1 MAATTPIPIY
11 SQKETFY
18 VPRFEVYIQNE
29 KLRANVVDDILQVN
43 YKDSI
48 NEIDSFNIEINNWD
62 AEKRTFKFA
71 PPQKGFEGVFDPG
84 KRIEIKMGY
93 YNNMRRM
100 MHGVITALE
109 PNFPESGASTLSV
122 RGLNELHQYRTEQHT
137 YSWNDGKKTETEIA
151 KDLCKR
157 PVKKGQP
164 GLGLEIDPHP
174 APDEKPSELVFMNNQ
189 FDIVFLLEL
198 ARRRGYEIYLKDETP
213 KPTLFFGISD
223 LPSDAPTYQ
232 LEWGKSLISF
242 KPSLTTADQV
252 GEVVVRGWDR
262 KANRAI
268 EEHYTLKQ
276 LWTDEKTSQKE
287 IARLTQIAQA
297 YGNRTE
303 VVTDDPAH
311 TKKEARDRAKA
322 ILGDKHHKLIVA
334 SGATVGLPDL
344 RSGCSVEILG
354 FGVQSDFGGTPTG
367 ASSDFDGEYFVEEST
382 HTIGGGGYRTEFSA
396 RRKGDV
402 TKRKGQA

>member
-1 MAATTPIPIY
+1 MATTAIPIY
-11 SQKETFY
+11 SKKETFY
-18 VPRFEVYIQNE
+18 VPQFEIHVQNE
-29 KLRANVVDDILQVN
+29 KLRANIVDDILQVT

-48 NEIDSFNIEINNWD
+48 NEIDSFTIEINNWD
-62 AEKRTFKFA
+62 AETRTFKFA
-71 PPQKGFEGVFDPG
+71 PPQKGFESIFDPG
-84 KRIEIKMGY
+84 KKIEITMGY

-122 RGLNELHQYRTEQHT
+122 RGLNGLHQYRTEQHT
-137 YSWNDGKKTETEIA
+137 YSWNDAKKTATDIA

-164 GLGLEIDPHP
+164 GLGLEIDAHP
-174 APDEKPSELVFMNNQ
+174 AQDEKPSELVFMNNQ
-189 FDIVFLLEL
+189 YDIVFLLEL
-198 ARRRGYEIYLKDETP
+198 ARRQGYEIYLKDQTA
-213 KPTLFFGISD
+213 KPTLFFGVSD

-262 KANRAI
+262 KTNRAI

-276 LWTDEKTSQKE
+276 LWKDEKKSQAE
-287 IARLTQIAQA
+287 IGRLTQIAQA

-303 VVTDDPAH
+303 VVTDDPPH
-311 TKKEARDRAKA
+311 TKKDARDRAKA

-354 FGVQSDFGGTPTG
+354 FGVQSDFGGTPKG

-396 RRKGDV
+396 RRKGEV
-402 TKRKGQA
+402 TNRKSQP

>member
-1 MAATTPIPIY
+1 
-11 SQKETFY
+11 
-18 VPRFEVYIQNE
+18 
-29 KLRANVVDDILQVN
+29 
-43 YKDSI
+43 
-48 NEIDSFNIEINNWD
+48 
-62 AEKRTFKFA
+62 
-71 PPQKGFEGVFDPG
+71 
-84 KRIEIKMGY
+84 
-93 YNNMRRM
+93 
-100 MHGVITALE
+100 
-109 PNFPESGASTLSV
+109 
-122 RGLNELHQYRTEQHT
+122 
-137 YSWNDGKKTETEIA
+137 
-151 KDLCKR
+151 
-157 PVKKGQP
+157 
-164 GLGLEIDPHP
+164 
-174 APDEKPSELVFMNNQ
+174 
-189 FDIVFLLEL
+189 
-198 ARRRGYEIYLKDETP
+198 
-213 KPTLFFGISD
+213 
-223 LPSDAPTYQ
+223 
-232 LEWGKSLISF
+232 
-242 KPSLTTADQV
+242 V

-276 LWTDEKTSQKE
+276 LWKDEKKSQKE

>member
-1 MAATTPIPIY
+1 MATTPIPIY

-18 VPRFEVYIQNE
+18 VPRFEVYIRDQ
-29 KLRANVVDDILQVN
+29 KLKANIVDDILQVT

-71 PPQKGFEGVFDPG
+71 PPQKGYEGVFDPG
-84 KRIEIKMGY
+84 QKIEIRMGY
-93 YNNMRRM
+93 YNNLRRM
-100 MHGVITALE
+100 TRGVITGLD

-122 RGLNELHQYRTEQHT
+122 HGLNELHQFRTEQHT
-137 YSWNDGKKTETEIA
+137 YSWNDAKKTDTDIA

-164 GLGLEIDPHP
+164 GLGLAIDAHP
-174 APDEKPSELVFMNNQ
+174 SPDEKPNEIVFMNNQ
-189 FDIVFLLEL
+189 YDIVFLLEL
-198 ARRRGYEIYLKDETP
+198 ARRRGYEIYLEDEKT
-213 KPTLFFGISD
+213 KPTLFFGVSD
-223 LPSDAPTYQ
+223 LPSDAPVYQ

-252 GEVVVRGWDR
+252 GEVDVLGWDR
-262 KANRAI
+262 KANRPI
-268 EEHYTLKQ
+268 KEKYTLEK
-276 LWTDEKTSQKE
+276 LWKDEKKSKAE
-287 IARLTQIAQA
+287 IARLTQIAKA
-297 YGNRTE
+297 YGSRTE
-303 VVTDDPAH
+303 VVTDEPIH
-311 TKKEARDRAKA
+311 TVKEARDRAKA

-334 SGATVGLPDL
+334 RGATVGLPDL

-354 FGVQSDFGGTPTG
+354 FGVQSDFSGASTG